1 MPYPRTIAVI
11 NRKGGVGKTTI
22 SRYVA
27 EYFARYQDKRV
38 LSIDLDNQCN
48 LSRLLLDMDVTG
60 ERIRPPLHP
69 QYDPS
74 DTTWGGRGSSADL
87 FLTGDFVSYDVQFP
101 KPVAGWEILPGDSQR
116 LFELERHDDPRIR
129 NAIIDL
135 LRTQLGELSDDYDVV
150 VIDTGPSTNSLMLAA
165 LRAATHILIPFTPE
179 PQTASNLNQILGL
192 VRREN
197 EHRQARM
204 EALELLGILV
214 NRYRPNQN
222 VHAGLVESMR
232 ADSRY
237 SRLMLPQEIHDRAIF
252 QAMDAQKPSPESVFD
267 ITRREH
273 LVLKET
279 MEAFGAYVNARL
291 FGGDNG

>member
-1 MPYPRTIAVI
+1 
-11 NRKGGVGKTTI
+11 
-22 SRYVA
+22 
-27 EYFARYQDKRV
+27 
-38 LSIDLDNQCN
+38 
-48 LSRLLLDMDVTG
+48 
-60 ERIRPPLHP
+60 
-69 QYDPS
+69 
-74 DTTWGGRGSSADL
+74 
-87 FLTGDFVSYDVQFP
+87 
-101 KPVAGWEILPGDSQR
+101 
-116 LFELERHDDPRIR
+116 
-129 NAIIDL
+129 
-135 LRTQLGELSDDYDVV
+135 
-150 VIDTGPSTNSLMLAA
+150 MLAA